1 MRSDADLD
9 NRRRRGRLEVKARLF
24 VENLKIPC
32 AHLVPMGIFRC
43 GMGRVESLLSRFL
56 EMQTRLLLLLQ
67 KFWPPT
73 AAEVQ
78 LFKFPSTTQPTLQA

>member
-9 NRRRRGRLEVKARLF
+9 NRRRRGWLEVKARLF

-43 GMGRVESLLSRFL
+43 GIGNVESLLSRFL
-56 EMQTRLLLLLQ
+56 EMQVETRLLLLL
-67 KFWPPT
+67 
-73 AAEVQ
+73 
-78 LFKFPSTTQPTLQA
+78 